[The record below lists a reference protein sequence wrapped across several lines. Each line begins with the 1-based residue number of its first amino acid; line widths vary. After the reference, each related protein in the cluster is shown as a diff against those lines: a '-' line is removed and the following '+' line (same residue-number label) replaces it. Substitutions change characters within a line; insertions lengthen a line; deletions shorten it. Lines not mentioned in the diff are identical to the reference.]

1 MGFNRIIVD
10 KEKTKKYLNLDK
22 LNVLYKS
29 DSISFDDSYSTFV
42 YSKFIQGYDVKNIKE
57 LLKQESYEM
66 Y

>member
-10 KEKTKKYLNLDK
+10 KEKTTKYLNLDR
-22 LNVLYKS
+22 LNLLYKS
-29 DSISFDDSYSTFV
+29 DSISFDDSYSYFV
-42 YSKFIQGYDVKNIKE
+42 YSKFVTGLDEKNIKE